1 MKQYIVDAF
10 TDKVF
15 GGNQAAVCVLDEWI
29 SDSLMQNIAK
39 ENNFSETAF
48 TVKEGDKYHLRWF
61 TPAAEIDFCG
71 HATLGTAFVLFNF
84 YEKDAD
90 KITFKTQIG
99 ELNVEKQDELYKLN
113 FPAYR
118 CKKIEVTD
126 KMEEALGVR
135 PKEAYI
141 DRDLLLV
148 LENAEQVRNL
158 KPIQEKLKEVDG
170 LCIAVTAPSDTT
182 EYDSVSRVFCPELG
196 LMEDPVTGST
206 HCMIA
211 PYWCDRLGKEKLVC
225 YQASER
231 TGVLY
236 AERKG
241 ERIILSGKAV
251 LYSEG
256 SILEEIEHKGRE
268 SK

>member
-29 SDSLMQNIAK
+29 SDSLMQNIAR

-48 TVKEGDKYHLRWF
+48 TVKEGEKYHLRWF

-84 YEKDAD
+84 YEKAAE

-99 ELNVEKQDELYKLN
+99 ELTVEKQDEFFKMN

-118 CKKIEVTD
+118 CKKIKVTD

-158 KPIQEKLKEVDG
+158 KPNQEKLKEVDG
-170 LCIAVTAPSDTT
+170 LCIAVTAPSDTA

-196 LMEDPVTGST
+196 LMEDPVTGSS

-236 AERKG
+236 AERKDG
-241 ERIILSGKAV
+241 RIILSGKAV

-256 SILEEIEHKGRE
+256 NILE
-268 SK
+268 

>member
-10 TDKVF
+10 ADKVF
-15 GGNQAAVCVLDEWI
+15 CGNQAAVCVLDSWI

-99 ELNVEKQDELYKLN
+99 ELTVEKQGGLFNMN

-118 CKKIEVTD
+118 CNKIEVTD

-148 LENAEQVRNL
+148 LENAEQVRAL
-158 KPIQEKLKEVDG
+158 SRP
-170 LCIAVTAPSDTT
+170 
-182 EYDSVSRVFCPELG
+182 EYDCVSRVFCPELG
-196 LMEDPVTGST
+196 LMEDPVTGSS

-211 PYWCDRLGKEKLVC
+211 PYWRDRLGKEKLVC
-225 YQASER
+225 FHASER

-256 SILEEIEHKGRE
+256 NILE
-268 SK
+268 